1 VVTTGSK
8 GLDVR
13 APEAPVG
20 GDEYVKD
27 FRGTVERA
35 GEMGR
40 CDRRLVRRVKPLGL
54 GESEPLHDV
63 GERPAE
69 VALVTVLMEDLLPCA
84 LHHRAGVEEHAVEV
98 AARAGA
104 EWT

>member
-1 VVTTGSK
+1 M
-8 GLDVR
+8 
-13 APEAPVG
+13 PVD

-40 CDRRLVRRVKPLGL
+40 CDRRLVVRMVKPLGL

-69 VALVTVLMEDLLPCA
+69 VALLTVPASGKEKPYG
-84 LHHRAGVEEHAVEV
+84 RV
-98 AARAGA
+98 AATASPMPANASDVAAHRSMYTLPGVSS
-104 EWT
+104 